1 MLGVGMQSTVER
13 IDTYPI
19 KLPFRDVPGRN
30 LRREVPHWRYF
41 EVIECELSDGTIGF
55 GETMLFYTW
64 GATTES
70 DISRAQGKN
79 AVELLWDDSL
89 GQGLQTALFDAVGKA
104 LDVPAHRLFGDQ
116 VRDAVPLSHWC
127 IDMPRDE
134 LVTEAAYAKN
144 NGYTS
149 IKLKGRPWFDI
160 REQVSAL
167 ADELPSSFR
176 LDIDFNETLL
186 DAEQALPLLRDLER
200 SPIVSHFEAPIPQGN
215 VEGNR
220 RLQRELDTKLVLHY
234 ERFDPRTA
242 VETNCLDGSILTA
255 GVSQMRNEAAV
266 ADMARWP
273 VWIQLVGTGIT
284 TAMTAQVG
292 AVLAAATWPAITCHE
307 IYDATVLSDGLTV
320 ADGKIAVPDR
330 PGLGIEVDRDVLDR
344 FRVEKPEE
352 RPNPP
357 RLLKTVWPDGP
368 VLYFAGENNVLMK
381 YAQAP
386 ENEMRYFAP
395 DGSAQIVP
403 DDGSNTWQELYDR
416 GKEAVVVY
424 EDRAA
429 APL

>member
-1 MLGVGMQSTVER
+1 
-13 IDTYPI
+13 
-19 KLPFRDVPGRN
+19 
-30 LRREVPHWRYF
+30 
-41 EVIECELSDGTIGF
+41 
-55 GETMLFYTW
+55 
-64 GATTES
+64 
-70 DISRAQGKN
+70 
-79 AVELLWDDSL
+79 
-89 GQGLQTALFDAVGKA
+89 
-104 LDVPAHRLFGDQ
+104 
-116 VRDAVPLSHWC
+116 
-127 IDMPRDE
+127 
-134 LVTEAAYAKN
+134 
-144 NGYTS
+144 
-149 IKLKGRPWFDI
+149 
-160 REQVSAL
+160 
-167 ADELPSSFR
+167 
-176 LDIDFNETLL
+176 
-186 DAEQALPLLRDLER
+186 
-200 SPIVSHFEAPIPQGN
+200 
-215 VEGNR
+215 
-220 RLQRELDTKLVLHY
+220 LQRELDTKLVLHY